1 MNEITVQ
8 RGSEIGSHL
17 LHGATCTGRGS
28 SARAGGEASLAGGS
42 SHENSA
48 GGAVRPAGSFPNGA
62 LPPWDDATIEQVR
75 AWAADGVSQ
84 RRIAQRL
91 CVAQFTV
98 ATRMRKLGIATKIH
112 KPNNLEMERGAAVL
126 VQHWATM
133 PDIRDVLRLYH
144 AARGHTRTTVKGMR
158 MHARKLGL
166 VRPAEAEL
174 CGALLGARIYR
185 EQCDAANIEAA
196 PRVQAAFDRGLTI
209 HAATRELGMSPKR
222 LRRMVRMGLV
232 TAPAPQP
239 RAAAQPKPPKPPKLA
254 KVKPPKPVPAP
265 RPKKLPK
272 SWVRVAPPPPPP
284 KPKFQTV
291 EEWLAAGGQITRLPA
306 AAVHATTAT
315 LGEGR
320 ELIRQHAEVMATD
333 DGNWIARAK
342 RKMGRFHFGAGQ

>member
-8 RGSEIGSHL
+8 RGSEIGSHPM
-17 LHGATCTGRGS
+17 HGATGAGRGS
-28 SARAGGEASLAGGS
+28 SARVGGEASVAGGS
-42 SHENSA
+42 SHENLT
-48 GGAVRPAGSFPNGA
+48 GGAMRPAGSFPNGA
-62 LPPWDDATIEQVR
+62 LPPWDDATVAKVR
-75 AWAADGVSQ
+75 KWARAGVSQ
-84 RRIAQRL
+84 RQIAQRL
-91 CVAQFTV
+91 GVAQFTV
-98 ATRMRKLGIATKIH
+98 ATRMRKIGIATKIH
-112 KPNNLEMERGAAVL
+112 KPKSGEMERGAEVL
-126 VQHWATM
+126 VQHWATT
-133 PDIRDVLRLYH
+133 PSLADVLRLYH
-144 AARGHTRTTVKGMR
+144 AARGHTKTTMKGMR
-158 MHARKLGL
+158 AHARKLGL

-174 CGALLGARIYR
+174 SGALLGARIFR

-232 TAPAPQP
+232 TAPSPQP

-272 SWVRVAPPPPPP
+272 SWVRATPLPAPPR
-284 KPKFQTV
+284 PKFQTV

-320 ELIRQHAEVMATD
+320 ELIRQHAEVMAQD
-333 DGNWIARAK
+333 DGNWITRAK
-342 RKMGRFHFGAGQ
+342 RKMGRFHFGAGV